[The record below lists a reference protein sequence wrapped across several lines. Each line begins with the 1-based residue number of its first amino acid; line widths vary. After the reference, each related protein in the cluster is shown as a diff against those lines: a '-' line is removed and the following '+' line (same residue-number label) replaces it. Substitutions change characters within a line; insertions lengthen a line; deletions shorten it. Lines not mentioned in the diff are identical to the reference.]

1 MIDSDVNITNGLGM
15 SGVCFEYIVAC
26 IDMIEVDVLVEQ
38 NVEPQAIGEV
48 RAILSDNKVILS
60 FLDINEIVGFES
72 QSEGNVRVEYARV
85 DGVV

>member
-1 MIDSDVNITNGLGM
+1 MIDSDVDATDGLGV
-15 SGVCFEYIVAC
+15 SGVCFKCIVAC
-26 IDMIEVDVLVEQ
+26 IDTIQVDVSVEQ
-38 NVEPQAIGEV
+38 YIKPQANGEV